1 VEYVCTETAHLQF
14 LPELECARRS
24 SSDRGTLAEKPI
36 ANRTIVAVF
45 PSGEDRTSLIN
56 IFGRSK
62 WKLQFTSTLAETQA
76 ALSPAPGA
84 VISGARLCDG
94 HSWNDLL
101 CEMQKMECPAPLI
114 VGDRLADERL
124 WAKVLNLGGYDL
136 LAKPFNA
143 KEVLH
148 VVSTACRRTEH
159 IQEMARLREQAL
171 SAEPGA
177 VPGINI
183 STAFGR

>member
-1 VEYVCTETAHLQF
+1 
-14 LPELECARRS
+14 
-24 SSDRGTLAEKPI
+24 
-36 ANRTIVAVF
+36 
-45 PSGEDRTSLIN
+45 
-56 IFGRSK
+56 
-62 WKLQFTSTLAETQA
+62 
-76 ALSPAPGA
+76 
-84 VISGARLCDG
+84 
-94 HSWNDLL
+94 
-101 CEMQKMECPAPLI
+101 MQKMECPAPLI

>member
-1 VEYVCTETAHLQF
+1 M
-14 LPELECARRS
+14 
-24 SSDRGTLAEKPI
+24 AEKPI

-45 PSGEDRTSLIN
+45 PAGEDRTSLIN
-56 IFGRSK
+56 IFSRST
-62 WKLQFTSTLAETQA
+62 WKLQFTGTLPETQT
-76 ALSPAPGA
+76 ALSLFPGA
-84 VISGARLCDG
+84 VISGVRLSDG

-101 CEMQKMECPAPLI
+101 CEMQKMECPPPLI

-124 WAKVLNLGGYDL
+124 WAEVLNLGGYDL

-159 IQEMARLREQAL
+159 VQEMARLRNQAM
-171 SAEPGA
+171 SAEPHT
-177 VPGINI
+177 VPGINAR
-183 STAFGR
+183 TAAG

>member
-1 VEYVCTETAHLQF
+1 VVLKGETV
-14 LPELECARRS
+14 
-24 SSDRGTLAEKPI
+24 AEKPI

-45 PSGEDRTSLIN
+45 PAGEDRTSLIN
-56 IFGRSK
+56 IFGRST
-62 WKLQFTSTLAETQA
+62 WKLQFTCTLPETQI

-84 VISGARLCDG
+84 VISGVRLSDG

-101 CEMQKMECPAPLI
+101 CEMQKMECPPPLI

-124 WAKVLNLGGYDL
+124 WAEVLNLGGYDL

-159 IQEMARLREQAL
+159 VQEMARLRNQAM
-171 SAEPGA
+171 SAGPQA
-177 VPGINI
+177 VPGINAR
-183 STAFGR
+183 TAAG